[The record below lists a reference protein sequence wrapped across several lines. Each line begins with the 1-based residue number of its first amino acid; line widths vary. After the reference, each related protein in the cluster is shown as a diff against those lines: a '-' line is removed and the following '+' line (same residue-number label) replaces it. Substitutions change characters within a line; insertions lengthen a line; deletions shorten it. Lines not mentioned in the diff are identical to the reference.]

1 MKMEEEEV
9 VTTNEEIIEGDA
21 ELVRTEP
28 EYNEDEMVVEG
39 DE

>member
-1 MKMEEEEV
+1 MKMEEEV

-21 ELVRTEP
+21 ELVRKEP
-28 EYNEDEMVVEG
+28 EYDEDEMIVEG

>member
-1 MKMEEEEV
+1 MKMEEEV

-28 EYNEDEMVVEG
+28 EYDEDEMSMQDGE
-39 DE
+39 

>member
-1 MKMEEEEV
+1 MKMEEEV

-28 EYNEDEMVVEG
+28 EYNEDEMIVEG

>member
-1 MKMEEEEV
+1 MKMEEEV

-21 ELVRTEP
+21 ELARTEP
-28 EYNEDEMVVEG
+28 EYDEDEMIVEG